1 MGEIKY
7 VAIIVVYNKTIEGSI
22 TCESLKKI
30 SNINVEIVIVDNS
43 ETDFHNDDLCKRL
56 GYTYISMNGNKG
68 LSKAYNVAIDSTQS
82 DIIVLF
88 DDDTNVDKRYFDV
101 LSRAVNQHPE
111 IDIFAPVVYGQDG
124 VIYSPN
130 EFNFLRNHFIDDP
143 TQKVSQEKFN
153 AIASC
158 LAIRRRVF
166 ENYKFDERLFVDQID
181 QYFFCEQRQLK
192 RKFLKLDIEIY
203 QNFYQRGNT
212 LDPISAWNR
221 VRLRLVDIM
230 KNEI

>member
-88 DDDTNVDKRYFDV
+88 DDDTNVDILMY
-101 LSRAVNQHPE
+101 
-111 IDIFAPVVYGQDG
+111 
-124 VIYSPN
+124 
-130 EFNFLRNHFIDDP
+130 
-143 TQKVSQEKFN
+143 
-153 AIASC
+153 
-158 LAIRRRVF
+158 
-166 ENYKFDERLFVDQID
+166 
-181 QYFFCEQRQLK
+181 
-192 RKFLKLDIEIY
+192 
-203 QNFYQRGNT
+203 
-212 LDPISAWNR
+212 
-221 VRLRLVDIM
+221 
-230 KNEI
+230 